1 MRLVTCVAK
10 HSLRVRDGIDLGKP
24 FRFGSVFFVAVPAE
38 VGDVRQLGGIAAFS
52 LHMFGLRTVAGFA
65 LHTCMLS
72 RVMNFGFSIVAE
84 GALATSCIGNRRRGN
99 HVQCS
104 RAVVPVFAK
113 VFRDHGSA
121 NNEEENHSSQN
132 DQSGTNQVSRIPEKA
147 TQSHPQNL
155 KLNSCPYEREARSLH
170 RQVCGS

>member
-1 MRLVTCVAK
+1 MRLVTRVAK

-24 FRFGSVFFVAVPAE
+24 FRLGGVLFVAPPAE

-52 LHMFGLRTVAGFA
+52 LHMFGLRTVAGLA
-65 LHTCMLS
+65 SHPRMLS

-84 GALATSCIGNRRRGN
+84 GALASTRIGNRRRGN
-99 HVQCS
+99 HVQRS
-104 RAVVPVFAK
+104 RPVVSVLAK
-113 VFRDHGSA
+113 VLGYHGGANDEEDH
-121 NNEEENHSSQN
+121 HSSQK

-155 KLNSCPYEREARSLH
+155 
-170 RQVCGS
+170 